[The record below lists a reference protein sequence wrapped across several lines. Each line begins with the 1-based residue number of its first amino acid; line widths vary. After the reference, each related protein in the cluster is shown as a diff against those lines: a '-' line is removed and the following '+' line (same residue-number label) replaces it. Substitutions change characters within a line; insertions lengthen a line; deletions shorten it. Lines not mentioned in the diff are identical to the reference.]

1 MVVLRWI
8 WNAKPWVLWLELYGA
23 AATFPVAKTPTI
35 FASRKVCSSGRN
47 IALKIVWRRVFAT
60 LENRRFSETNKYV
73 YGHVLVWHNSWLTSF
88 LDSLVFT
95 LYSRSLESQY
105 GQRPPS
111 TPHAVAP
118 WFLRLSVATPWS
130 LRYGLEAQVYY
141 LIVCYT
147 AVATVITRH
156 WYLVTHCAMCVAYV
170 CGACVRRMCVA
181 RSATVRVTTEK

>member
-23 AATFPVAKTPTI
+23 AATFPVAKTPII

-60 LENRRFSETNKYV
+60 LENRRFSEINKYV
-73 YGHVLVWHNSWLTSF
+73 YGHVCMLVWHISWHTSF

-141 LIVCYT
+141 LIVCYCCCHSDYKT
-147 AVATVITRH
+147 LIPGNSLCH
-156 WYLVTHCAMCVAYV
+156 V
-170 CGACVRRMCVA
+170 CGVCVRRMCAAHVCGA
-181 RSATVRVTTEK
+181 